1 MTKAYV
7 TSPVSYTQNRLE
19 LLPHIKDVVEA
30 KGIEPFVFEIGGDPK
45 DIFNRDYS
53 NLASSNIII
62 AEVSE
67 RSHGVGIELGLSYS
81 LGIKRILLLSE
92 GNTVSKLAEG
102 MPDTT
107 VIVYRDTEHMKSLLD
122 TELDAYLKSVG

>member
-1 MTKAYV
+1 MTKAYI
-7 TSPVSYTQNRLE
+7 TSPVSYTQNRLD
-19 LLPHIKDVVEA
+19 LLPHIKEVVEA
-30 KGIEPFVFEIGGDPK
+30 HGIESFVFEIGGKAD
-45 DIFNRDYS
+45 DIFARDYA

-81 LGIKRILLLSE
+81 LGLKRILLLAEDGS
-92 GNTVSKLAEG
+92 VSKLAEG

-107 VIVYRDTEHMKSLLD
+107 ILVY
-122 TELDAYLKSVG
+122 KSVEHLKEILSKELASY